1 VPWSYS
7 PTRQISIFLA
17 RELSRHHRVG
27 ELPLHRCSSSSVRAQ
42 VREVAAPVHRGPR
55 VLTVRT
61 LSQVAPR
68 RATANHTK
76 LSALCTV
83 PGQRSG
89 PMLHASGPHR
99 VRRSGSAMGP
109 CSIHATHV
117 ADAYLLRPAAHMR
130 APHVH
135 AKCCQLM
142 KPHARAVPSLPSWSC
157 L

>member
-1 VPWSYS
+1 MPWSYS

-27 ELPLHRCSSSSVRAQ
+27 ELPLHRCSSSSVRSQ

-89 PMLHASGPHR
+89 PMLHASGPIG
-99 VRRSGSAMGP
+99 SGGLVP
-109 CSIHATHV
+109 RWGHV
-117 ADAYLLRPAAHMR
+117 AFTPHTLPMLTCCALLHTCVLHTCTPSAA
-130 APHVH
+130 
-135 AKCCQLM
+135 
-142 KPHARAVPSLPSWSC
+142 SS
-157 L
+157 